1 MRTFQ
6 CLIFVLKR
14 SYICYY
20 IICVTVPL
28 IAKMWFNES
37 DIPFATHVYK
47 LAVYFASL
55 AIQIATSPSNE

>member
-1 MRTFQ
+1 M
-6 CLIFVLKR
+6 
-14 SYICYY
+14 
-20 IICVTVPL
+20 TVPL